1 MDINI
6 LKEIGENVLLLAN
19 VAQTT
24 VPQIVTAIMT
34 TLFIHRNTQIQER
47 NKLKEAKF
55 AEVADELLEKGQ
67 ITYFEYYKC
76 KNFLKIA

>member
-1 MDINI
+1 
-6 LKEIGENVLLLAN
+6 
-19 VAQTT
+19 
-24 VPQIVTAIMT
+24 MT